1 MNRLRVVRAE
11 KRISQFRLR
20 LETGI
25 NAAKISFIENDL
37 VEATVDEKRTLAKAL
52 KVSVEEIFP
61 DQENVVV
68 PKKKGESEKAIS
80 KDG

>member
-25 NAAKISFIENDL
+25 NATKISFIENDL
-37 VEATVDEKRTLAKAL
+37 VEATADEKKALAKAL
-52 KVSVEEIFP
+52 DISVSEIFP
-61 DQENVVV
+61 ETQANASANATA
-68 PKKKGESEKAIS
+68 KK
-80 KDG
+80 

>member
-25 NAAKISFIENDL
+25 NASKISFIENDL
-37 VEATVDEKRTLAKAL
+37 VEAEPAEKKKLAKAL
-52 KVSVEEIFP
+52 GVPVSEIFP
-61 DQENVVV
+61 EVEVNASGPTV
-68 PKKKGESEKAIS
+68 K
-80 KDG
+80 

>member
-37 VEATVDEKRTLAKAL
+37 VEATADEKRALAKAL

-61 DQENVVV
+61 ETQANASANATA
-68 PKKKGESEKAIS
+68 KK
-80 KDG
+80 

>member
-25 NAAKISFIENDL
+25 NATKISFIENDL
-37 VEATVDEKRTLAKAL
+37 AEATPDEKKTLAKAL
-52 KVSVEEIFP
+52 GVSVAEIFG
-61 DQENVVV
+61 D
-68 PKKKGESEKAIS
+68 GEAPVIS
-80 KDG
+80 KSNGEGSPTVSERE